1 MSELNLTWEKCKNNG
16 DDEYHWCNLVNL
28 TKGDNL
34 NYNGVY
40 IIWYPKGPIFKV
52 GSGNIK
58 DRLTKHANLNED
70 FMTKFNKYNKDNN
83 TGYDYKSL
91 LVAFAKVNGNQME
104 GVEKYLGNNLKIV
117 KETSERFP
125 DVKEIKVNLPDLQ

>member
-1 MSELNLTWEKCKNNG
+1 MVQ
-16 DDEYHWCNLVNL
+16 LVKL
-28 TKGDNL
+28 DKKDL

-40 IIWYPKGPIFKV
+40 IIWHLDDYRIFKV
-52 GSGNIK
+52 YIGNIK

-91 LVAFAKVNGNQME
+91 LVAFAKVNGNQMR
-104 GVEKYLGNNLKIV
+104 GVEKYLGNILNPEIG
-117 KETSERFP
+117 ERFP
-125 DVKEIKVNLPDLQ
+125 DEVEEI

>member
-1 MSELNLTWEKCKNNG
+1 MSELDLTWVKCKNNG
-16 DDEYHWCNLVNL
+16 NDVKYWCNLVKL
-28 TKGDNL
+28 DKKDL

-40 IIWYPKGPIFKV
+40 VIWYPNGPIFKV

-58 DRLTKHANLNED
+58 NRLTKHANLNED

-104 GVEKYLGNNLKIV
+104 GVEKYLDNNLKIV

-125 DVKEIKVNLPDLQ
+125 DVKEIKVNLRDWQ